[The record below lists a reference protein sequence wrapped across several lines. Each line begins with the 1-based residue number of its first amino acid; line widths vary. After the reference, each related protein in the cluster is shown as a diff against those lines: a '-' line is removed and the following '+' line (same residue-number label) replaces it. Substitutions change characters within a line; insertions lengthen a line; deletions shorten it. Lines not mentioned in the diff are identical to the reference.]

1 MSYSFQ
7 NKNNSFHNLPNELI
21 IYINDFLKDDSI
33 YKTFVK
39 SFTTYYAIFKHIRLR
54 THLRI
59 YIIFSDDNS
68 TLKILL
74 KDPLNKHWTT
84 TLYYFIDSDN
94 IYIDYN
100 YYDIIPINENGEH
113 NITLVSYTPDEDS
126 DNEGTINNVIIEI
139 DSDDEDN

>member
-1 MSYSFQ
+1 MPYSYQNTNNNHFLSLPDEIINYIYDF
-7 NKNNSFHNLPNELI
+7 NKN
-21 IYINDFLKDDSI
+21 DSI
-33 YKTFVK
+33 YKTFIK

-68 TLKILL
+68 TLKITL
-74 KDPLNKHWTT
+74 KDPLNKHWKT

-100 YYDIIPINENGEH
+100 YYEVIPINENGDH

-126 DNEGTINNVIIEI
+126 D
-139 DSDDEDN
+139 DN